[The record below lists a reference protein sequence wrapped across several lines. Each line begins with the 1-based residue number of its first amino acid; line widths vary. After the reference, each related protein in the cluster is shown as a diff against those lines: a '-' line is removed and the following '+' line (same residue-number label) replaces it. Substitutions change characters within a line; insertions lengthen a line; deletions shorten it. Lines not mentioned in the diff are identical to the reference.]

1 MVCGNGLKRGRFL
14 QVLMILILASD
25 HLIYAFGQFSVMTC
39 RWHWR
44 FLEVLV
50 MATQLRRN
58 QGGPADRLT
67 WTPTILGTFLLVTQ
81 FWSKLVNAM
90 MVPKSMCILLLKQ
103 GAAPSVQNSHRPSWH
118 CAGNWAPS
126 SQWGGWLSLPQ
137 VELWSQIDRS
147 FQQVDFK
154 VTYHCRSMG
163 ANA

>member
-1 MVCGNGLKRGRFL
+1 MVGGNGLKRGRFL
-14 QVLMILILASD
+14 QVLIILILTKD
-25 HLIYAFGQFSVMTC
+25 HLIYAFGQFTAMAC

-44 FLEVLV
+44 FLEVLA

-58 QGGPADRLT
+58 QGGPDRLT
-67 WTPTILGTFLLVTQ
+67 WTLTILGTYLVVTQ
-81 FWSKLVNAM
+81 FWSTLIKALMAQK
-90 MVPKSMCILLLKQ
+90 PFWILFIKQ
-103 GAAPSVQNSHRPSWH
+103 GAAFSDQNSLRPSWH
-118 CAGNWAPS
+118 CSGNWAPS

-137 VELWSQIDRS
+137 VVPWSQIDRS